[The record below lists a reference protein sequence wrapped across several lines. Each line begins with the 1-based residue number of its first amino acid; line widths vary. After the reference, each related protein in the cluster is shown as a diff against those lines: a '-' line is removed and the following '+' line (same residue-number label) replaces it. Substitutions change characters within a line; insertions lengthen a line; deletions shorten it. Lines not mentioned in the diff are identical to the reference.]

1 MQITTQSGGPTR
13 ASEAAG
19 VGPRP
24 REKRPRPRPVNCDW
38 GPSSRTGDTG
48 SLEVRA
54 VCRRA
59 AGQLVRSTQ
68 GDVEHLPRGEVRGSR
83 GGAAHST
90 PPRGKLGHAPQNGS
104 ASAQLGACVDGARA
118 RTSHS
123 RSGSGVLEPRRG
135 VGARGPATPQA
146 RNAGRPARVGT
157 DAGGGASR
165 RPAPS
170 GPAPP
175 DALINDSPAVEGAAA
190 PGLRPRAGASGA
202 RGLCGPAV
210 VSGHPA
216 WPVQAPASGA
226 PA

>member
-135 VGARGPATPQA
+135 VGVRGPATPQA

-157 DAGGGASR
+157 DARGGASR
-165 RPAPS
+165 PPRPLGPRPARRF
-170 GPAPP
+170 
-175 DALINDSPAVEGAAA
+175 D
-190 PGLRPRAGASGA
+190 
-202 RGLCGPAV
+202 
-210 VSGHPA
+210 
-216 WPVQAPASGA
+216 
-226 PA
+226 